1 MNHEAEQ
8 PKSRQPNL
16 WFRLQP
22 VTCTNKRAQMHKWR
36 GRTTNRDVQA
46 LELALAQAVL
56 TLYAKRA
63 IMCPKRCLRPTVKC
77 LHPPTRSE
85 STGEKTAF
93 GGEEWWPCKAALTR
107 ARRG

>member
-16 WFRLQP
+16 WYRLQP

-46 LELALAQAVL
+46 LELALAQAML

-63 IMCPKRCLRPTVKC
+63 SSDCEVSAPAYALRIN
-77 LHPPTRSE
+77 R
-85 STGEKTAF
+85 GEDGS
-93 GGEEWWPCKAALTR
+93 GGMATSGMVAMQSSSYSRT
-107 ARRG
+107 